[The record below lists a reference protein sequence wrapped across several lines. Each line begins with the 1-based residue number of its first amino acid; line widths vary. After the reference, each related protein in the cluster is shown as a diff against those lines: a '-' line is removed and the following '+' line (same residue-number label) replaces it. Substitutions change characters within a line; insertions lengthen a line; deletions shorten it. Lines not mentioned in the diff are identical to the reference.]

1 MRKHNEVEDDIMDEK
16 IRQTK
21 VNRNFAFVDIVFC
34 IVVVSLFL
42 TFQLSFYNS
51 DSNKKTTY
59 LIMVLVPI
67 FLNVTIALLLVF
79 SALFLSTS
87 LRQTTGKKQNT
98 LLLSLHIANLFLLSI
113 VLVSSAILTA
123 RT

>member
-34 IVVVSLFL
+34 IVVVALFL

-98 LLLSLHIANLFLLSI
+98 LLLSLHIANLFILSI

>member
-98 LLLSLHIANLFLLSI
+98 LLLSLHIANLFMLSI

>member
-67 FLNVTIALLLVF
+67 FLNVTIALILVF

-98 LLLSLHIANLFLLSI
+98 LLLSLHIANLFILSI